1 MFAILPSFH
10 NEVFLFNVFNGI
22 KVRTV
27 SFDTHTHWDYD
38 ETELDSSN
46 FPPNISFLC
55 INQTGKRL
63 QTAVY
68 LANREALTVLC
79 SVVEHAES
87 S

>member
-27 SFDTHTHWDYD
+27 SWDYD
-38 ETELDSSN
+38 ETEADSSN
-46 FPPNISFLC
+46 FSPNISFLC